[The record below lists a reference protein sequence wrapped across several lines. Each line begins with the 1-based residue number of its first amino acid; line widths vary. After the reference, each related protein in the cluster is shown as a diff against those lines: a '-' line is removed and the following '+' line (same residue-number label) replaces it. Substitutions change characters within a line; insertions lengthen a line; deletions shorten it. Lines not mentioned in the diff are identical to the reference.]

1 MRTSDQ
7 QQIDETTSG
16 TGRTGPLG
24 STRRLVTTVGVVV
37 TLVAAIA
44 LAGSRGWT
52 VTSGGSA
59 TAAADPLAPEI
70 QHSREGAQSAA
81 AKMGSAM
88 GAETFFTEQG
98 RHDVLQRIADPDRR
112 SDLIKRFDA
121 SYSPAFF
128 TTIGLGNDGQPPAGA
143 TFVSRAL
150 PAGTTVR
157 HYDAR
162 EAVVEVWC
170 SAFLGITGKGVQDEI
185 RPTANWV
192 TMTITL
198 HWTEGGWR
206 LAAFAQSSGPDL
218 SDADASTFGA
228 APQL

>member
-7 QQIDETTSG
+7 QQIGETTSG

-37 TLVAAIA
+37 TLVSAIA

-52 VTSGGSA
+52 VTNGGPA
-59 TAAADPLAPEI
+59 TGATDPLAPEI

-81 AKMGSAM
+81 ATMGSAM
-88 GAETFFTEQG
+88 GTETFFTEQG

-112 SDLIKRFDA
+112 SALIAKFDGT
-121 SYSPAFF
+121 YRAFNK
-128 TTIGLGNDGQPPAGA
+128 TLGLDAQGQPPAGA

-170 SAFLGITGKGVQDEI
+170 SAFLGLTGKGVQTEI
-185 RPTANWV
+185 PTKADWV
-192 TMTITL
+192 TMTLTL
-198 HWTEGGWR
+198 DWTDGGWR
-206 LAAFAQSSGPDL
+206 MAAFAQKSGPDL
-218 SDADASTFGA
+218 SDADASTFGT